1 MKRDRLPVLRV
12 LVKVWLFSL
21 LSKTLQYLIIREAS
35 RRNEVDPVPADSLVV
50 TAVIPT
56 SLFSGKLPVLVL
68 TALSDGFKRV

>member
-1 MKRDRLPVLRV
+1 MKRDRLPVPRV

-35 RRNEVDPVPADSLVV
+35 RRNEVDPVPADSSVV